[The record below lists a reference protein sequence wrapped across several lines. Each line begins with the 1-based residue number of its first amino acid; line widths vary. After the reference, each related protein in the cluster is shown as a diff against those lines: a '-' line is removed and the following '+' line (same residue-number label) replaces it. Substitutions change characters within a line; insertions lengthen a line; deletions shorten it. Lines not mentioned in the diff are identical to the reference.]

1 MGCAEGVPLNRAMKQ
16 LLRGRRARLAACGAM
31 VFAAALTAHSSVR
44 AQNAAPADG
53 DIQKGKSAYLRVGC
67 HTCHGTVG
75 QGGAGARLAPNPPA
89 AAALIAYVRS
99 GRRGWSVAGGMPA
112 YPASIIPDQALRDIR
127 AYLASIPAPPPAA
140 SIPLLRD

>member
-1 MGCAEGVPLNRAMKQ
+1 MKQ
-16 LLRGRRARLAACGAM
+16 LFRDRRARLATCGAM
-31 VFAAALTAHSSVR
+31 VLAAALTAHARVR

-53 DIQKGKSAYLRVGC
+53 DIQKGKTAFIRVGC

-89 AAALIAYVRS
+89 AAALNAYVRS

-112 YPASIIPDQALRDIR
+112 YPPSIIPDEALRDIR

-140 SIPLLRD
+140 SLPLLRD